1 MRSILA
7 KCFSKAFQK
16 YVPMHIFVDI
26 LLFMSEIRLDF
37 VFKVA
42 GYFACLPR
50 STRREYTRIQEAIFP
65 LLGVTEKKSKLAQQC
80 PFKMAIAIEGRLEL
94 TFQMASIDW
103 LINSYARYS

>member
-1 MRSILA
+1 
-7 KCFSKAFQK
+7 
-16 YVPMHIFVDI
+16 MHIFVDI